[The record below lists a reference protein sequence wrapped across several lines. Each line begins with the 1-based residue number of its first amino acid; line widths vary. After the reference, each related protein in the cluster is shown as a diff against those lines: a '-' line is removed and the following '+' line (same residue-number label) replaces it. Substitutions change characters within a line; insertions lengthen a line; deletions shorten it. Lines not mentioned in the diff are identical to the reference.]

1 MLFSL
6 RPIRALTTLLWLA
19 FSAFLLCCNAFAV
32 EPTVTKLSVGDREVS
47 VSTWQPTHNFK
58 GVILFSHGAASAPW
72 KYEPLIQP
80 WVEHGF
86 AVYAPLHVD
95 STDHPHHDQ
104 YKGMDSWR
112 TRLEDMQLLADT
124 YGQNGYIAAG
134 HSYGALTA
142 LVKGGV
148 NAMIPEGIK
157 LPTADPLVLL
167 VLAFSPPPAIPGFV
181 EKQGYSGLA
190 VPALIQTG
198 TQDIPMGGATD
209 WTGHLD
215 AYEMSAASGDH
226 YALILEGVDHYFG
239 GAICRPELPG
249 PKLMDEVK
257 QTSDISILMI
267 NAYVLGQQSA
277 TKLLSKQLSEQGPVI
292 FRLK

>member
-6 RPIRALTTLLWLA
+6 RSLRSLTALFWLTC
-19 FSAFLLCCNAFAV
+19 SAFLVCCKAFAV
-32 EPTVTKLSVGDREVS
+32 EPTINKLSVGDRDIS
-47 VSTWQPTHNFK
+47 VWVWQPAGKSK
-58 GVILFSHGAASAPW
+58 GVILFSHGNASAPW
-72 KYEPLIQP
+72 KYDPLIQP
-80 WVEHGF
+80 WVAAGF
-86 AVYAPLHVD
+86 AVYGPLHVD

-142 LVKGGV
+142 LVKGGA
-148 NAMIPEGIK
+148 NALVPEGVAS
-157 LPTADPLVLL
+157 PTADPRVSL
-167 VLAFSPPPAIPGFV
+167 VLAFSPPPAIPGFID
-181 EKQGYSGLA
+181 KQGYAGLA

-198 TQDIPMGGATD
+198 TKDIPMGGAND

-249 PKLMDEVK
+249 PKLIDELK
-257 QTSDISILMI
+257 QASDISLLMI
-267 NAYVLGQQSA
+267 DAYTLGQQSA
-277 TKLLSKQLSEQGPVI
+277 TKLLSKQLSEQGPVV